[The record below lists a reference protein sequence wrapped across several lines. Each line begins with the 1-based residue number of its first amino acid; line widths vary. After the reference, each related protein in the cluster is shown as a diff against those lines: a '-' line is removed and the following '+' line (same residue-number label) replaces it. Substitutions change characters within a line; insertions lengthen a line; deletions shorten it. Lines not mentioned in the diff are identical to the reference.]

1 MNAISFGLWFS
12 MNCGHLLFLS
22 PVTRLIIGLSAG
34 LASKNWARFK
44 AAFIP
49 LRSTSF
55 VCFVWD
61 QVAVDLVIFKILFNE
76 FLRTQRSRLC
86 FHSYANVYK
95 CCRCFF
101 YICYFEWLMNL
112 QKTKLFKWTLLTCLV
127 GLVSN
132 NRVKNLL
139 RDLMHR
145 LKIGTLRIEMW
156 LCEVRGMIRNE
167 EYKIIVFWARS
178 IVNFI
183 LYVLK
188 LCLLCCLCLINLIC
202 VQKDYSLEY
211 VWIHIHGSVTCH
223 NYYFVRWNG
232 W

>member
-1 MNAISFGLWFS
+1 MWGLLKMTGDFHLIFRNLFFPLDESRWSLSGQYLFHFASELRMNAISFGLWFS

-34 LASKNWARFK
+34 LASKNWARIK

-61 QVAVDLVIFKILFNE
+61 QVAVDLVILKKLINE

-95 CCRCFF
+95 CCRCFL

-112 QKTKLFKWTLLTCLV
+112 Q
-127 GLVSN
+127 
-132 NRVKNLL
+132 
-139 RDLMHR
+139 
-145 LKIGTLRIEMW
+145 
-156 LCEVRGMIRNE
+156 
-167 EYKIIVFWARS
+167 
-178 IVNFI
+178 
-183 LYVLK
+183 
-188 LCLLCCLCLINLIC
+188 
-202 VQKDYSLEY
+202 
-211 VWIHIHGSVTCH
+211 
-223 NYYFVRWNG
+223 
-232 W
+232 